1 MKKKIHRGIRNDLTG
16 LHQLYTI
23 FGICAFVFYLSSEN
37 LNAQSAFITTWQT
50 TAENN
55 TVTIPTRGG
64 VDVTDYDFTID
75 WGDGT
80 VETITGDDPNP
91 SHTYETAGIQTI
103 LITGTFPHFFL
114 NNRPGAD
121 RLLSVEQWGDIQ
133 WESMESAFSGAAN
146 MVLNAT
152 DIPDL
157 TNVTS
162 MVLMFWSA
170 SSFNGNIGNWDV
182 SNVTNMGGMFNFAS
196 SFNGDIGNWDVSK
209 VTSMSGMF
217 AHASKFNQ
225 DLDNWNVSNVLTMGV
240 MFNLATSFN
249 GNINIWNVSNVKNM
263 NSMFLNASVFNQDI
277 GSWDVSGVTNMND
290 MFGGAHEFNQDIG
303 NWDVSNVT
311 NMAGMFSQAFRFNQD
326 IGRWDVSNVTDM
338 GGMFIQAVAFDQNLG
353 SWDVSKV
360 STFFNSTLFFFF
372 GSGGFMERVTL
383 SPANYNALLNGW
395 SRLPLQ
401 TELSFNAGSSRF
413 TNAGLTARQSI
424 IDNFNWNIFDG
435 GLDESAESAEFGPGS
450 TEDIEFRNA
459 GVLMKLTNNG
469 QSAVTVS
476 VSTRINPEG
485 ERSDGI
491 EAVIGDF
498 FWSIDASATEGEP
511 DVEFDLSFDLNVFDL
526 GESDIENITMAKR
539 SAAGSPWINI
549 IDQASGVEFD
559 ETSRLLTVSGLTSF
573 SDFAV
578 ALTEVATSTEEKEL
592 TEADI
597 PLTFELRQNY
607 PNPFNPSTQIQF
619 SLPEPGLVKLKIF
632 DVLGRLVRTLVDGPM
647 QAGRQSV
654 TFDAGN
660 LPSGM
665 YLYRLETQ
673 TDVSVRK
680 MMLIK

>member
-1 MKKKIHRGIRNDLTG
+1 MLAMF
-16 LHQLYTI
+16 L
-23 FGICAFVFYLSSEN
+23 FASSV
-37 LNAQSAFITTWQT
+37 NAEIGNWDVS
-50 TAENN
+50 N
-55 TVTIPTRGG
+55 VT
-64 VDVTDYDFTID
+64 
-75 WGDGT
+75 
-80 VETITGDDPNP
+80 N
-91 SHTYETAGIQTI
+91 
-103 LITGTFPHFFL
+103 
-114 NNRPGAD
+114 
-121 RLLSVEQWGDIQ
+121 
-133 WESMESAFSGAAN
+133 MESVFWGAG
-146 MVLNAT
+146 
-152 DIPDL
+152 
-157 TNVTS
+157 
-162 MVLMFWSA
+162 
-170 SSFNGNIGNWDV
+170 SFNGDISTWDV
-182 SNVTNMGGMFNFAS
+182 SNVTNMGGMFL
-196 SFNGDIGNWDVSK
+196 G
-209 VTSMSGMF
+209 
-217 AHASKFNQ
+217 
-225 DLDNWNVSNVLTMGV
+225 
-240 MFNLATSFN
+240 ATSFN
-249 GNINIWNVSNVKNM
+249 
-263 NSMFLNASVFNQDI
+263 QDI
-277 GSWDVSGVTNMND
+277 RG
-290 MFGGAHEFNQDIG
+290 
-303 NWDVSNVT
+303 WDVSNVT
-311 NMAGMFSQAFRFNQD
+311 NMSWMFRGATSFNSNIGNWDVSSVTDMSLMFFGASSFNHDIGEWDVSNVATMLQMFIDATSFNQNLNDWDVSGVTDMNGMFRLATSFNGDISNWDVSSVTRMDQMFLGASSFNQD
-326 IGRWDVSNVTDM
+326 IGGWNVSSVTDMSVMFFGANQFNQDIGGWDVSSVVHM
-338 GGMFIQAVAFDQNLG
+338 GGMFTGAVAFNQNLG
-353 SWDVSKV
+353 SWDVSNV
-360 STFFNSTLFFFF
+360 TLFDA
-372 GSGGFMERVTL
+372 GIWGFLQGAGL